1 MRTTSPSV
9 RLAEARGRAPL
20 AKLLQRAAHRGTNL
34 QEVAAE
40 LGCSV
45 ATVRHWVRDAG
56 GFIEPIHTSVI
67 RFDQGPEIR
76 GQGSGNVKDGPAFD
90 LADLTPAP

>member
-45 ATVRHWVRDAG
+45 ATIRHWVRDAG

-67 RFDQGPEIR
+67 RFA
-76 GQGSGNVKDGPAFD
+76 GPAAAAPD
-90 LADLTPAP
+90 LAGSPVDEP